1 MKVGHLRTTLIRSG
15 QPRPL
20 TPTDL
25 RELERMFVASG
36 MAAEEVKKVGTEV
49 GLGLFVRSLV
59 GLDREAAK
67 AAFSEFTAGRT
78 LSANQIEFLNL
89 IIDHLTE
96 KGQMDPGLLYE
107 SPFTDKDPMGV
118 NGVFGLSDAKAVV
131 EVIEAVRR
139 SAAA

>member
-1 MKVGHLRTTLIRSG
+1 
-15 QPRPL
+15 
-20 TPTDL
+20 
-25 RELERMFVASG
+25 MFVASG
-36 MAAEEVKKVGTEV
+36 MAAEDVEKVGTEV

-67 AAFSEFTAGRT
+67 AAFSEFTASRT
-78 LSANQIEFLNL
+78 LTANQIEFLNL

-96 KGQMDPGLLYE
+96 KGQMDPRLLYE
-107 SPFTDKDPMGV
+107 SPFTNKDPMGV
-118 NGVFGLSDAKAVV
+118 NGVFELSDAKAVV